1 MPHPIRCAHG
11 WERCPGNDWRARRLG
26 FGPAARSST
35 VFCGRRVERL
45 SREVAEA
52 ERALAALVAEVAP
65 ALLEECGVGPVKRA
79 LARHFYRRLRE
90 LPTLT

>member
-1 MPHPIRCAHG
+1 
-11 WERCPGNDWRARRLG
+11 
-26 FGPAARSST
+26 

-90 LPTLT
+90 IPALPLTT